1 METTIEY
8 TDRKTVWINT
18 DERSLKN
25 RLLKLAET
33 NSEVKIEMLPEKN
46 NGVLCATVP
55 HSWIKVKPP
64 RTISDERK
72 KSLAEALKKAR
83 SKKEENEN
91 KKNSRAAK
99 DRT

>member
-55 HSWIKVKPP
+55 YSWIKVKPP
-64 RTISDERK
+64 RMISDERK

-91 KKNSRAAK
+91 KKNS
-99 DRT
+99 